1 MTIAKRI
8 DRIRQRLKQAS
19 LSVGRDPAEVKLV
32 AVTKTVPAD
41 KIETAM
47 AAGIDIF
54 GESYLQESRSKID
67 ALADM
72 PAAWH
77 FIGHLQSKKAK
88 DAVRYFD
95 LIHSVDSLKLA
106 AALDRHAENIGKL
119 QDILIQVNLSGEQT
133 KSGLAEDEVTD
144 VIVEISRLAHVRIK
158 GLMTLPPFFDE
169 AAERVRPYFS
179 ALAALRDRIEA
190 LHIDNV
196 VMHELSMGMTGD
208 FEVAVQEGATLV
220 RIGTAIFGE
229 RT

>member
-1 MTIAKRI
+1 MTIAERI
-8 DRIRQRLKQAS
+8 DPIRQRIEQTA
-19 LSVGRDPAEVKLV
+19 LSVGRDPAGIRLV

-41 KIETAM
+41 NIRAAM

-54 GESYLQESRSKID
+54 GESYLQESKPKIE

-72 PAAWH
+72 PATWH

-95 LIHSVDSLKLA
+95 LIHSVDRFKLA
-106 AALDRHAENIGKL
+106 AALDRHAETIGKV

-133 KSGLAEDEVTD
+133 KSGLAKDETTD
-144 VIVEISRLAHVRIK
+144 MIIEISRLAHVRIR

-169 AAERVRPYFS
+169 AAERVRPYFA

-190 LHIDNV
+190 LHIDNIC
-196 VMHELSMGMTGD
+196 MQELSMGMTGD

-229 RT
+229 RA